1 MRNLTSMACYT
12 LAHMQR
18 DFDRWNTIK
27 KVTDEASEDLR
38 PFYRQGEI
46 WWVRLGK
53 NIGYEMDG
61 KDREFTRPV
70 IVLKKY
76 NQYSFLA
83 APLTTTA
90 KPNPYRLP
98 IGIVDHKEAFVTLSQ
113 LRNID
118 SKRLV
123 KKIAVVSDDALGI
136 IKKEASRVNFG

>member
-1 MRNLTSMACYT
+1 
-12 LAHMQR
+12 MQR

-27 KVTDEASEDLR
+27 KTTDTTDEEAR
-38 PFYRQGEI
+38 PFYREGEI

-53 NIGYEMDG
+53 NIGYEMNG

-70 IVLKKY
+70 IILKKY

-83 APLTTTA
+83 APLTTAA
-90 KPNPYRLP
+90 KPNPYCLP
-98 IGIVDHKEAFVTLSQ
+98 IGIVHGKQAFATLSQ

-123 KKIAVVSDDALGI
+123 KKIAVVPEDALDV

>member
-1 MRNLTSMACYT
+1 MGN
-12 LAHMQR
+12 

-27 KVTDEASEDLR
+27 KSTDSADEAAR
-38 PFYRQGEI
+38 PYFREGEI

-53 NIGYEMDG
+53 NIGYETNG
-61 KDREFTRPV
+61 KSGEFTRPV
-70 IVLKKY
+70 IILKKY

-83 APLTTTA
+83 LPLTTA
-90 KPNPYRLP
+90 QKPNPYRLS
-98 IGIVDHKEAFVTLSQ
+98 IGMIEGKQAFATLSQ

-123 KKIAVVSDDALGI
+123 KKIVHLDADTLAA